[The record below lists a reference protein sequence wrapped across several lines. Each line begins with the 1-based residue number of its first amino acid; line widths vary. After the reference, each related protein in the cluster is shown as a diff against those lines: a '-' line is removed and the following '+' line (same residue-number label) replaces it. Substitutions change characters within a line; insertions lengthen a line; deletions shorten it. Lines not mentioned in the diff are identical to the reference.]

1 MTKMQAL
8 IKEALDAKFA
18 DILKSIPT
26 TKEALREIEIG
37 DIRPVDIADFMRDN
51 GIPSDAK
58 FSVKEEEAW
67 GFSTRADFVPSIYYY
82 EQVPTDDKDRQ
93 AHIETRFKNGYF
105 KPVFDILTANGYK
118 RIGSISSAFKAFDD
132 TTPYK
137 MYMAGDFE
145 RLEKYYSL
153 SFTPIEP

>member
-1 MTKMQAL
+1 MTKMQTL
-8 IKEALDAKFA
+8 IKEALDAKFVG
-18 DILKSIPT
+18 ILKRIPRK
-26 TKEALREIEIG
+26 KEGLREI
-37 DIRPVDIADFMRDN
+37 DISNVRPIDLADFMRDN
-51 GIPSDAK
+51 SIPSNAE
-58 FSVKEEEAW
+58 FSIKY
-67 GFSTRADFVPSIYYY
+67 GSDLPCIDYY
-82 EQVPTDDKDRQ
+82 EQVPTDEKDRKQ
-93 AHIETRFKNGYF
+93 HIETSFKNGYF